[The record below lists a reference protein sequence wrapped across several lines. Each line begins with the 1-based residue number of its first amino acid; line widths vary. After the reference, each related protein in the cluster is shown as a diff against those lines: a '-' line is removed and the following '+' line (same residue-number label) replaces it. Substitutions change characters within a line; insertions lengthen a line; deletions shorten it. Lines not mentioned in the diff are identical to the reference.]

1 MTAPLTRRC
10 SLLTPPRPASVAQ
23 LVRADGYSSISGAT
37 LALSAW
43 DGDTSSWVVSVAT
56 ATTDSRGY
64 ANVSLYPTDL
74 LADAAVSRLA
84 SSYKA
89 SGGGASL
96 SRMRRHAA
104 LVRRPYVGE

>member
-1 MTAPLTRRC
+1 MEVGAPLAALWGVRSARAANPA
-10 SLLTPPRPASVAQ
+10 LLPAHPLPPASVAQ
-23 LVRADGYSSISGAT
+23 LVRADGYSGISGAT
-37 LALSAW
+37 LTLSAW
-43 DGDTSSWVVSVAT
+43 DGDTSAWVASVAT

-89 SGGGASL
+89 SGWGASL
-96 SRMRRHAA
+96 SR
-104 LVRRPYVGE
+104 